1 MCSRSLRQA
10 PCATELDLGV
20 DCVYNNTMKLTL
32 IAPILALTLSGCA
45 VTTGVNTISAV
56 TTGKTLTDH
65 TVSLITQKD
74 CNAWRM
80 STELTY
86 YCEYLHDAGTR
97 YNRTG
102 Y

>member
-1 MCSRSLRQA
+1 
-10 PCATELDLGV
+10 
-20 DCVYNNTMKLTL
+20 MKLIYTAL
-32 IAPILALTLSGCA
+32 ILVLTLSGCA
-45 VTTGVNTISAV
+45 VMTAVNTVSAV
-56 TTGKTLTDH
+56 STGKTVTDH
-65 TVSLITQKD
+65 TTSLITQKD